1 MQSNEYLYLM
11 ENEKETYRLDI
22 KTDSKV
28 VKKQA
33 LWAGIKSGM
42 YVADICCGSGRTTSM
57 LHKLVQ
63 PSGIVVGLDGSEKRI
78 EYAKEHY
85 GVKDIRFECRDI
97 RKPLGDLGFY
107 L

>member
-1 MQSNEYLYLM
+1 M
-11 ENEKETYRLDI
+11 ENEKETYRLDV
-22 KTDSKV
+22 KKDSKV

-33 LWAGIKSGM
+33 LWAGIKPGM
-42 YVADICCGSGRTTSM
+42 YVAAVCCGSGRTTSM

-63 PSGIVVGLDGSEKRI
+63 PSGIAVGLDGSEKRI

-85 GVKDIRFECRDI
+85 GVKDIR
-97 RKPLGDLGFY
+97 KPLGDLGFY